1 MNNKVDKVEKQDIRR
16 IERLKLEAKIYE
28 IFGVKIFRKCV
39 FALEKWIHRKDKGTN
54 INYHIASIDSA
65 ATKEFVKYLF
75 YNGSIH
81 VRNIVYYC
89 IFCVIRYSLYP
100 FIHYLDIIPL
110 VFVIKDVYCVLL
122 QRYNYIQIQFRLP
135 RLEELQKAKMTRRIE
150 KTVSAM
156 QHVDYDDSFRQ
167 ADYQLIQKLR
177 MQVEKGESIVLSN
190 EDREAYERLSHIL
203 TTAKEQ
209 QK

>member
-1 MNNKVDKVEKQDIRR
+1 MDIEIENIKEHDVHR
-16 IERLKLEAKIYE
+16 IERFRLEAKIYE

-54 INYHIASIDSA
+54 INYHIASIDYT

-100 FIHYLDIIPL
+100 FLHYLDIIPL
-110 VFVIKDVYCVLL
+110 VFAIKDVYCVML

-135 RLEELQKAKMTRRIE
+135 RLEALRKAKITRRIE

-156 QHVDYDDSFRQ
+156 RHVDYDNSFRQ

-177 MQVEKGESIVLSN
+177 MQVEKGESIVLSD

-203 TTAKEQ
+203 AKAKEH

>member
-1 MNNKVDKVEKQDIRR
+1 MNNKVDKNKKHDIRR
-16 IERLKLEAKIYE
+16 IKRLKLEAKIYE
-28 IFGVKIFRKCV
+28 LFGVKLFRKCV

-54 INYHIASIDSA
+54 INYHIASIDSTV
-65 ATKEFVKYLF
+65 TKEFIKYLF

-100 FIHYLDIIPL
+100 FLHYLDIIPL
-110 VFVIKDVYCVLL
+110 VFAIKDVYCVML

-135 RLEELQKAKMTRRIE
+135 RLEELQKARIARRVE
-150 KTVSAM
+150 KTISAM
-156 QHVDYDDSFRQ
+156 QYEDYDDSYRQ
-167 ADYQLIQKLR
+167 ADYQLIHQLR
-177 MQVEKGESIVLSN
+177 MSVEKGESIVLGDA
-190 EDREAYERLSHIL
+190 DREAYERLSYIL
-203 TTAKEQ
+203 TKAKEK